1 MMYLINWYLL
11 RLVLRTCMLRKKAI
25 TWKWKTLV
33 SHSQSVLDSSN
44 KQKVS
49 NKHVGCSLRCTVV
62 AKVAYRAYCTLKS
75 LTVFST
81 FNLHLQYNRCPECAV
96 SPRASLHGSFW
107 RSRVCMAPK
116 LHSTKEQRLLFLT
129 RKRIKEIRTNM
140 SNTVNV
146 IDKCL

>member
-25 TWKWKTLV
+25 TWKSKTLV

-81 FNLHLQYNRCPECAV
+81 FNLHLQYKRCPECAV

-107 RSRVCMAPK
+107 RSRVCIHGSQTA
-116 LHSTKEQRLLFLT
+116 FN
-129 RKRIKEIRTNM
+129 KRTTFIISDTQTHKR
-140 SNTVNV
+140 NTYKHVKHC
-146 IDKCL
+146 KCYW